1 MPTLKSSPKR
11 SEGAEV
17 PAALPSP
24 LAAMTH
30 AAPQLADVRELLGP
44 AWIIEGED
52 PERYEQLL
60 ARVAEAIGPIDFI
73 DWLLVKDVV
82 AHSWEIQR
90 SRRHRETVIRM
101 GRLKAM
107 HEILDQAM
115 PRVEFMFPG
124 TSEIPGLAT
133 KWLNGD
139 SNAAERVSGILHGSG
154 FSIED
159 VAVHAITVM
168 AVELGRIDLQVERN
182 ESRRD
187 SLLRQIERRREGWA
201 KRVQRATEDI
211 VEAEFSEVPARDLET
226 PTAAVSGRRS
236 DA

>member
-1 MPTLKSSPKR
+1 VPTLKSSPKR
-11 SEGAEV
+11 SGGAEA
-17 PAALPSP
+17 PATPPSP
-24 LAAMTH
+24 LAAVTH
-30 AAPQLADVRELLGP
+30 EAPQLVDVRELSGP
-44 AWIIEGED
+44 PWIIEGED

-60 ARVAEAIGPIDFI
+60 ARVAEAIGPTDFI

-115 PRVEFMFPG
+115 PRVEFVFPG
-124 TSEIPGLAT
+124 ASEIPGLARQ
-133 KWLNGD
+133 WLNGD
-139 SNAAERVSGILHGSG
+139 SNATERVSGILHGSG

-211 VEAEFSEVPARDLET
+211 VEAEFREVPARDLEP
-226 PTAAVSGRRS
+226 PTGVRGRRS

>member
-1 MPTLKSSPKR
+1 
-11 SEGAEV
+11 
-17 PAALPSP
+17 
-24 LAAMTH
+24 MTH

-82 AHSWEIQR
+82 AHTWEIQR

-101 GRLKAM
+101 GRLKALQ
-107 HEILDQAM
+107 EILDQAM
-115 PRVEFMFPG
+115 PRAEHSFG
-124 TSEIPGLAT
+124 RASEITGLAT
-133 KWLNGD
+133 KWLNGE
-139 SNAAERVSGILHGSG
+139 SNAAKRVSGMLHGSG

-168 AVELGRIDLQVERN
+168 AVELERIDLQVERN

-211 VEAEFSEVPARDLET
+211 VEAEFREVPARDLE
-226 PTAAVSGRRS
+226 PSAASVVGGAGRDHR
-236 DA
+236 

>member
-1 MPTLKSSPKR
+1 M
-11 SEGAEV
+11 
-17 PAALPSP
+17 
-24 LAAMTH
+24 
-30 AAPQLADVRELLGP
+30 GP
-44 AWIIEGED
+44 RWIIEGED

-115 PRVEFMFPG
+115 PIPSAEFVFARA
-124 TSEIPGLAT
+124 SEIRGLAAE
-133 KWLNGD
+133 WLSGN

-187 SLLRQIERRREGWA
+187 SLLQQIERRREGWA

-211 VEAEFSEVPARDLET
+211 VEAEFSEVPARGLET
-226 PTAAVSGRRS
+226 PTAAVTGRRS

>member
-1 MPTLKSSPKR
+1 LP
-11 SEGAEV
+11 
-17 PAALPSP
+17 PAAV
-24 LAAMTH
+24 TH

-44 AWIIEGED
+44 AWIIEGEE

-60 ARVAEAIGPIDFI
+60 AQVAEAIGPIDFI

-82 AHSWEIQR
+82 AHTWEIQR

-115 PRVEFMFPG
+115 PRAEFV
-124 TSEIPGLAT
+124 EIPGLAA
-133 KWLNGD
+133 KWLKGD
-139 SNAAERVSGILHGSG
+139 SNAAKRVSGILHGSG

-168 AVELGRIDLQVERN
+168 AVELRRIDLQVERN

-211 VEAEFSEVPARDLET
+211 VEAEFREVPARDLEP
-226 PTAAVSGRRS
+226 PTGVTGRRS